1 MEAAREHTACETAEI
16 VTDRAG
22 KYLTFSIGGEEFGI
36 KVLKVREIMG
46 VQDITAVP
54 QTPHYVKGVINL
66 RGKVIPVVDLRARFG
81 LPEIVYTQRTCIIV
95 VQLETAVGVAMVG
108 VVVDSVSEVP
118 NIAASEVEDTS
129 EFGRGVQTPICSAWP
144 RSRAN
149 LAAAGQKAGSA
160 LSALGSAVGRS
171 VKPAKRAPAPAPA
184 AVAPRPEPA
193 DFPLDDD
200 FKEF

>member
-1 MEAAREHTACETAEI
+1 MEAAREHTASETAEI

-129 EFGRGVQTPICSAWP
+129 EFGRGVQTPYRLGMAKIKGESGGCGTEGRLGAERPRLGRRPQRQARQESSGP
-144 RSRAN
+144 RS
-149 LAAAGQKAGSA
+149 GG
-160 LSALGSAVGRS
+160 GRS
-171 VKPAKRAPAPAPA
+171 KT
-184 AVAPRPEPA
+184 
-193 DFPLDDD
+193 
-200 FKEF
+200 